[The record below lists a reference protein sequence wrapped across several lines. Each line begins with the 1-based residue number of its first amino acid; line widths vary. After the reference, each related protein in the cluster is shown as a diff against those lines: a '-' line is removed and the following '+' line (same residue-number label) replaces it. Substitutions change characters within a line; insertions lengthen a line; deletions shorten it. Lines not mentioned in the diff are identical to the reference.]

1 MMRGKYTDLMLLC
14 VESKRNLKLNYFRPA
29 TVQNDI
35 HILNTKKKPVSPQAS
50 SIMELGVSNGCKGS
64 SIFT

>member
-1 MMRGKYTDLMLLC
+1 MRGKYTDIMLPC

-35 HILNTKKKPVSPQAS
+35 HILNTKKKAS
-50 SIMELGVSNGCKGS
+50 
-64 SIFT
+64 